1 MIYFYA
7 EACGPDKMKKL
18 RRLRRFAVSL
28 LVLAVLAGAGI
39 AVKNIVLRQI
49 RVRIESTFHYTK
61 LRFRVIPPAVILED
75 VRSATV
81 SPFFTA
87 KSVVLNIPALAL
99 FQRDR
104 PLTVFIDQ
112 PVLRLYQSDP
122 DQPPARLGLRLP
134 FSIQAG
140 YIRNGEFAFWS
151 RGVSGRATGFK
162 AAFRQTRDTFF
173 LQAESPEA
181 VIMADNM
188 DRPVSGRVRGL
199 VEGRGNRLTLHRLIF
214 DGPDAVLKLKGILF
228 NETRVTYD
236 LQASLR
242 APMARVAD
250 FLNLPFTWEA
260 RVEALG
266 RVANTEGPLAIEA
279 DLKAP
284 VMRLNGESLG
294 KVEGPLALGAGPL
307 GTLRLTLHPP
317 AGPAGKLDLEFGPGY
332 VEGTA
337 RTLFIDAV
345 LKEFRVPWPVG
356 SPVDGTFRVANRGVR
371 IRGTILGDP
380 AGPVVDGRYPFRGP
394 FDVTWNGPEQRL
406 TFASDRLESVFG
418 ALRARGGVE
427 IGREVAVTI
436 DGEVSDVR
444 TARDFASRIL
454 GPIGIPEIR
463 GRGTAAINILG
474 SFQRPQAKVSF
485 TLAPAGFDAFDA
497 ASAEGSVGLS
507 RGTATGVVRID
518 DPDAKGEIRLQAGR
532 GSFEVDATVQEARL
546 ERVLSAL
553 SLPLPLR
560 GTAAGDL
567 LVKSSPSALGVK
579 GRLRTESME
588 AAGLTWTGVQTDLEW
603 NSPASRLVL
612 NGLQAGLFGGRV
624 SGSLRLG
631 VKDLAYEADLK
642 AEGLDLSAVAA
653 GLRGVAGFTLAGQG
667 VLDQRPAEGLLT
679 VKGLGFRTIGP
690 ADASGSLSAGF
701 QDGRATVKLNGRL
714 DPGGNELTAVLS
726 GPRGGEGFLVTARGR
741 LVRPDLIIPWKGI
754 RAEADYLV
762 DIRGGGEGIRLDGA
776 VDVKGSLLTIKD
788 FPHALTEFSALFRLQ
803 NAKAALRSFQGRM
816 AGGTVQGT
824 GQITLGRQGLET
836 VDVSLGGRG
845 LSLALLEGTRTLAD
859 LDLRLEGDKDRTVLS
874 GGADIKQLTW
884 RREFSDPIAFNF
896 PRRAYGADRGFLDGL
911 VLDIRLRTEEG
922 AVVENSMGR
931 VQGGFDLTLSGTVE
945 APIILG
951 DIEASRGEVTF
962 LDRSFRVVQ
971 GRLSFFNPSTVEPY
985 LDFRGETFLKDY
997 RVSFS
1002 LTGRVDRLRPEF
1014 ASSPPLPSEDVLAL
1028 LALGESF
1035 KRTYRYES
1043 SAGMGTGSLLS
1054 FQLAEAAQKRAEKL
1068 FALDSFRID
1077 PFVLG
1082 ASTEMTARLTVGKN
1096 ISSNVVLLYSTNL
1109 ASQREDLVRLEWDFS
1124 PSFALVAMRDE
1135 RGRLSLDAKVRKRF

>member
-1 MIYFYA
+1 MN
-7 EACGPDKMKKL
+7 

-39 AVKNIVLRQI
+39 AVKNIALRQI
-49 RVRIESTFHYTK
+49 RTRIESTLHYTK

-75 VRSATV
+75 VRSATA

-87 KSVVLNIPALAL
+87 KSIVLNIPYLFI

-112 PVLRLYQSDP
+112 PVLRLYESDP
-122 DQPPARLGLRLP
+122 DHPPAKLGFRLP

-140 YIRNGEFAFWS
+140 YIRNGDFAFWS

-162 AAFRQTRDTFF
+162 AAFRQTRDSFF
-173 LQAESPEA
+173 LQAVAPEA
-181 VIMADNM
+181 VIMADDM
-188 DRPVSGRVRGL
+188 DRPVYGRVRGL
-199 VEGRGNRLTLHRLIF
+199 VEGRGNRLTLHRLSF
-214 DGPDAVLKLKGILF
+214 DGPDVVLKLQGLLF
-228 NETRVTYD
+228 NEARVTYD

-242 APMARVAD
+242 APMARAAD

-260 RVEALG
+260 RVEAQG
-266 RVANTEGPLAIEA
+266 RVSNKDGPLAIEA
-279 DLKAP
+279 ALKTP
-284 VMRLNGESLG
+284 DMRLNGLPLG
-294 KVEGPLALGAGPL
+294 RVEGPLVLGAGPL
-307 GTLRLTLHPP
+307 GTLRLTLQP
-317 AGPAGKLDLEFGPGY
+317 ASGPAGKLDLEFGPGY

-337 RTLFIDAV
+337 RTLFVDAV
-345 LKEFRVPWPVG
+345 LKEFRIPWPVR

-371 IRGTILGDP
+371 VRGTIMGDP
-380 AGPVVDGRYPFRGP
+380 AEPAIDGRYAVRGP
-394 FDVTWNGPEQRL
+394 FDLTWNGPEQRL
-406 TFASDRLESVFG
+406 TFTSDRLESLFG
-418 ALRARGGVE
+418 VLRARGGVE
-427 IGREVAVTI
+427 IDREVAVTI
-436 DGEVSDVR
+436 DGEVADVR

-454 GPIGIPEIR
+454 GPIRIPEIR
-463 GRGTAAINILG
+463 GRGTTAINILG
-474 SFQRPQAKVSF
+474 SFRAPQAKVSF
-485 TLAPAGFDAFDA
+485 VLAPAGFDAFEA
-497 ASAEGSVGLS
+497 ASAEGFVGLS

-518 DPDAKGEIRLQAGR
+518 DPDAKGEVRLQAGN
-532 GSFEVDATVQEARL
+532 GSFEVAATVEDARL

-560 GTAAGDL
+560 GRAAGEL
-567 LVKSSPSALGVK
+567 LIKSSPTALGVK
-579 GRLRTESME
+579 GRLQTGAME
-588 AAGLTWTGVQTDLEW
+588 AAGLALTDVRTDLEW
-603 NSPASRLVL
+603 TAPSSRLVL
-612 NGLQAGLFGGRV
+612 TDLAAGLLGGRV

-631 VKDLAYEADLK
+631 VKDLAYEADLR
-642 AEGLDLSAVAA
+642 AEGIDLSAVSA
-653 GLRGVAGFTLAGQG
+653 GLHGTAGFTLAGHG
-667 VLDQRPAEGLLT
+667 TLDQRPAEGLLT
-679 VKGLGFRTIGP
+679 VKGLGFQTIGP
-690 ADASGSLSAGF
+690 AEASGSLSAGF

-714 DPGGNELTAVLS
+714 DPGGNEFTAVLT
-726 GPRGGEGFLVTARGR
+726 GPRGEESFLVTVRGR

-762 DIRGGGEGIRLDGA
+762 NIRGGDAIKLDGA
-776 VDVKGSLLTIKD
+776 VDVKGSLLPIKD

-803 NAKAALRSFQGRM
+803 NAKASLRSFQGRM

-824 GQITLGRQGLET
+824 GEITLGRQGLEA
-836 VDVSLGGRG
+836 VDLSLGGRG

-859 LDLRLEGDKDRTVLS
+859 LDLRLEGNKDRTTLS
-874 GGADIKQLTW
+874 GGADIKQITW

-896 PRRAYGADRGFLDGL
+896 PARPYGAGRGFLDGL
-911 VLDIRLRTEEG
+911 ILDIRLRTDEG

-931 VQGGFDLTLSGTVE
+931 IQGGFDLTLSGTLD

-951 DIEASRGEVTF
+951 DIEALRGEVTF

-971 GRLSFFNPSTVEPY
+971 GRLSFFNPSYVEPY

-1002 LTGRVDRLRPEF
+1002 LTGRIDRLRPEF

-1082 ASTEMTARLTVGKN
+1082 ASTEMTARLTVGKK